1 MRRYVRIL
9 IILSACLAASL
20 AAGCVYSV
28 VLAFPIE
35 PFGLLNRRSLKGFA
49 ATAVIIGGFAAVFGV
64 LPALPGIIVAER
76 TGVRSFWFYG
86 LGGALTGILAY
97 ALCVVVLAWGAGSDN
112 KWSVLAEIITV
123 DRADAWII
131 SAAAGL
137 AAGLVDWLIA
147 GRNAGIWP
155 PAASRPGTG
164 AMR

>member
-97 ALCVVVLAWGAGSDN
+97 ALCVVVLAWGAGSEN

-123 DRADAWII
+123 DRAESGCRSRRRARL
-131 SAAAGL
+131 L
-137 AAGLVDWLIA
+137 ADRRPRRGDLA
-147 GRNAGIWP
+147 
-155 PAASRPGTG
+155 PAAPSRPGTG